1 VTPFEIVAKN
11 LADCAARLGA
21 VLNPWGFEFEA
32 GPDDQLSPAG
42 PYGSGHFVRGGTRI
56 GISCRSTLDNIYYE
70 HSFVREY
77 TSSRAIECFTIGH
90 AELMRAVDHSGDCWL
105 VTKNQYP
112 ILVAAR
118 DGSDPVVA
126 LIHDLSQFCEPILAD
141 PCDAFFEIM
150 RKRRRGYSVE

>member
-1 VTPFEIVAKN
+1 MTRFEIVAKN
-11 LADCAARLGA
+11 LADCVARIGA

-32 GPDDQLSPAG
+32 GPDDQFSPAG
-42 PYGSGHFVRGGTRI
+42 PYGSGHFVRGETRI

-90 AELMRAVDHSGDCWL
+90 VELMRAVGHSDDCKL
-105 VTKNQYP
+105 VTQNQYP

-118 DGSDPVVA
+118 DGSDPVEA

-150 RKRRRGYSVE
+150 RKGRRGYSVE